1 MKKILYVLVVTAL
14 IITIPAQ
21 IFAEEDNEKE
31 ITSTD
36 GTSSESSIQLEATIV
51 SAYTLKFPKKVDVQ
65 QTSTTVDIFA
75 KGDVDGSKKIVIE
88 EKNQGSNVL
97 KDSAELKEDTSLSI
111 SFAGGIDGDDI
122 GSDYDTAKDTMTIE
136 HDQLKA
142 GLWSCELPIVIK
154 LEDK

>member
-14 IITIPAQ
+14 IITMPAQ

-88 EKNQGSNVL
+88 EKNQE
-97 KDSAELKEDTSLSI
+97 K
-111 SFAGGIDGDDI
+111 
-122 GSDYDTAKDTMTIE
+122 
-136 HDQLKA
+136 
-142 GLWSCELPIVIK
+142 
-154 LEDK
+154 